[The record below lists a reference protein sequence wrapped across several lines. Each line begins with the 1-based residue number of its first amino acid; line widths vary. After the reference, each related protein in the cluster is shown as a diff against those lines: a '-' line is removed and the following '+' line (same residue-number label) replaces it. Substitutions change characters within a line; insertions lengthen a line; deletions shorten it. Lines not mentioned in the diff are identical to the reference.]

1 MTKMGLTLGGEKV
14 GSRAGGDSVCRDEG
28 DSRDGPGNESK
39 EGLHDGVRGGK
50 EMKKGP
56 RRRSMGSL

>member
-14 GSRAGGDSVCRDEG
+14 GSRAGGDSVCSDEG

-50 EMKKGP
+50 EMK
-56 RRRSMGSL
+56 